1 MATST
6 AQRVGI
12 WVIAVAMVV
21 GTVAGFIAMILSSYN
36 DTKNQQALAKYQ
48 SEYAAYQ
55 KKAEE
60 QTKLLS
66 DKYYPEFNQYKSVPA
81 AFDASSVTELGINDL
96 KIGDGPEVTDKSEY
110 GVYYIGWNPKGKM
123 FDSSFSED
131 MNSLKQPLGRQA
143 DGTWIFPGGQT
154 GGVIEGWTDGV
165 KGMKIGGVRE
175 LTIPSSKAYKEQ
187 GQGEDIP
194 ANTPL
199 RFILFVIPKIEEIK
213 QPEITEEVI
222 QAYGQQQR

>member
-21 GTVAGFIAMILSSYN
+21 GTVAGFIAMILSSEN
-36 DTKNQQALAKYQ
+36 DTSNQQALAKYQ

-55 KKAEE
+55 KKVDE
-60 QTKLLS
+60 QTKQLS
-66 DKYYPEFNQYKSVPA
+66 DKYYPAFSQYKTAPA
-81 AFDASSVTELGINDL
+81 AFDAASIKELGKNDL
-96 KIGDGPEVTDKSEY
+96 NVGDGSEITDKSEY
-110 GVYYIGWNPKGKM
+110 SVYYLGWNPAGKL
-123 FDSSFSED
+123 FDSSYSED
-131 MNSLKQPLGRQA
+131 MNSLKQPLTRQA
-143 DGTWIFPGGQT
+143 DGTWVFPGGQT
-154 GGVIEGWTDGV
+154 GGVIEGWTEGV
-165 KGMKIGGVRE
+165 IGMKIGGVRE
-175 LTIPSSKAYKEQ
+175 LSIPASKAYKEQ

-199 RFILFVIPKIEEIK
+199 RFILFLVPKIEEFK
-213 QPEITEEVI
+213 QPEITQEVI